1 MPDYRIIFDG
11 PSAFKVEMTFPSGY
25 VQIVGRFLSEAA
37 ARAWIATREARNAEV
52 KPPAA
57 TYGF

>member
-25 VQIVGRFLSEAA
+25 VQIVGRFLSEEA
-37 ARAWIATREARNAEV
+37 ARVWVIGREVRNAED
-52 KPPAA
+52 KRTAP
-57 TYGF
+57 

>member
-11 PSAFKVEMTFPSGY
+11 PSAFKVEMTCPSGY

-37 ARAWIATREARNAEV
+37 ARVWVADREARNAED
-52 KPPAA
+52 KPTAP
-57 TYGF
+57 